1 MGEARPVK
9 LKIASDNAI
18 VRRSKELRDAGTRF
32 ATEIGGDLNS
42 LAHMNDDHRDTMML
56 YASITSGQYAS
67 ITSGQCGELALFGPN
82 LEGLDIQSDA
92 RRALIFRNAA
102 DALQKIFGRNRS
114 ITRGR

>member
-1 MGEARPVK
+1 VGEARPVK

-56 YASITSGQYAS
+56 YASITSGQ
-67 ITSGQCGELALFGPN
+67 CGELALFGPN
-82 LEGLDIQSDA
+82 LEGLEIQSDA